1 MVSTQYLVPSTL
13 QSAAETLA
21 FIPIST
27 WAEDFVGAIHRHYTE
42 SKGAP
47 PGKKLAWRIIEN
59 GRVIGWIGLGEPSF
73 KLAPRRKLG
82 LLDARPLPE
91 TVSNF
96 IYRLEGPR
104 TAKASQ
110 ILRAWLPVAAQGW
123 KDRYG
128 WLPVHWETLIG
139 QGDAKNMGA
148 CFKRAGFRSLG
159 LTTGRS
165 ARRPPGH
172 TNGARIWMDST
183 PKLVL
188 YHGPLARI
196 G

>member
-1 MVSTQYLVPSTL
+1 MSYRDKVKQRAMRKLAARHRETVMRVIDSAQTL
-13 QSAAETLA
+13 ARAAEHLKREYYHA
-21 FIPIST
+21 
-27 WAEDFVGAIHRHYTE
+27 YY
-42 SKGAP
+42 
-47 PGKKLAWRIIEN
+47 
-59 GRVIGWIGLGEPSF
+59 GWDSRQEWI
-73 KLAPRRKLG
+73 
-82 LLDARPLPE
+82 RPLPE

-110 ILRAWLPVAAQGW
+110 ILIAWLPVAAQGW
-123 KDRYG
+123 MDRYG

-172 TNGARIWMDST
+172 THGARIWMDST

-188 YHGPLARI
+188 LSRPVGSYRLKKEG
-196 G
+196 